1 MRLKAVFAVAGL
13 LALSC
18 AVAGVAHGRRPGSR
32 SGLRA
37 SLRTDLAHY
46 LVDHRVDE
54 HISALSLTVTFRG
67 GRSSIN
73 LAAGR
78 TRYRGG
84 RRVSPYALWQIGSNT
99 KAFTSVVLLQ
109 LEAAHKLSINDAL
122 GRWLPQYPA
131 WRGITIKRLLNMTS
145 GIQDFAAQPAF
156 LSAYAAAPNR
166 VFAASRL
173 VSYAVGRPL
182 AKGYLYSN
190 VNYLLAQMIIERA
203 SQDSYAD
210 QVRKRIIVPLGLH
223 DTFVSATRYP
233 RAVTDRLPDGYFFIA
248 PKLLPQLA
256 SQFKKNQ
263 ARYPVFG
270 LGSGGIVSSLQDL
283 AKWDRA
289 LYTGRELPRKQQ
301 RELESLVSQK
311 TGKPITRTTPA
322 DNAGFGL
329 GIAQTTL
336 SPFGTVWNYEGQT
349 FAFRVLHVY
358 LPRSGTDIV
367 IGLNSCVPESKSG
380 TLATAIY
387 NTLRKA
393 GLA

>member
-18 AVAGVAHGRRPGSR
+18 VLAGVAQGRRLGSE

-37 SLRTDLAHY
+37 SLRTDLARY
-46 LVDHRVDE
+46 LTDHRVDE

-67 GRSSIN
+67 GRSSIS

-78 TRYRGG
+78 TRYTGG
-84 RRVSPYALWQIGSNT
+84 RRVSPGALWQIGSNT

-109 LEAAHKLSINDAL
+109 LEAAHKLSINDTV

-131 WRGITIKRLLNMTS
+131 WRRITIKQLLNMTS
-145 GIQDFAAQPAF
+145 GIEDFATQPAF
-156 LSAYAAAPNR
+156 QRAYAAAPNH
-166 VFAASRL
+166 VFKTSQL
-173 VSYAVGRPL
+173 VSYAVGLPL

-190 VNYLLAQMIIERA
+190 VNYLLAQMIIDRV
-203 SQDSYAD
+203 SHDSYAD
-210 QVRKRIIVPLGLH
+210 QVRKRILVPLGLH

-233 RAVTDRLPDGYFFIA
+233 RAVTARLPDGYFFVA
-248 PKLLPQLA
+248 PTLQPNLA
-256 SQFKKNQ
+256 SQFKESQ
-263 ARYPVFG
+263 ARYPVYG
-270 LGSGGIVSSLQDL
+270 LGSGGIVSSLQDV

-311 TGKPITRTTPA
+311 TGKPIARTTPA

-329 GIAQTTL
+329 GIAQTTV
-336 SPFGTVWNYEGQT
+336 SPLGTIWNYEGQT

-367 IGLNSCVPESKSG
+367 IGLNSCVAESKSG
-380 TLATAIY
+380 TLAAAVY
-387 NTLRKA
+387 KTLRKA